1 MKYLNRR
8 VVKHEDLNPA
18 GKLFGG
24 KLLSWI
30 DEEAGIYASCQL
42 DTSKLVTKFISE
54 INFVSS
60 AELGD
65 IVELGVGVTDV
76 GWSSITIACEVRN
89 KKTKSPI
96 IRVDKIVMVTVSAAG
111 RPAPHGKN
119 RSLMTEVAA
128 RAEHSV

>member
-18 GKLFGG
+18 SKLFGG

-30 DEEAGIYASCQL
+30 DEEAAIYSSCQL
-42 DTSKLVTKFISE
+42 ETSKLVTKFISE

-65 IVELGVGVTDV
+65 IVEIGVEVTDI

-96 IRVDKIVMVTVSAAG
+96 IRVDKIVMVSVNNFG
-111 RPAPHGKN
+111 RPAPHGK
-119 RSLMTEVAA
+119 SKT
-128 RAEHSV
+128 